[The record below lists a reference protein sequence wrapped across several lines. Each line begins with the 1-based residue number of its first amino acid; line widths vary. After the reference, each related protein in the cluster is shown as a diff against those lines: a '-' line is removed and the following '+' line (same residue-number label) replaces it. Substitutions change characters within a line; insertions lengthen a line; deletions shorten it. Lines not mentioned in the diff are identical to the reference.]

1 MGVPVRALPAA
12 ALLLARGRAHGVSA
26 LLAVAAPVAVAA
38 CALLAAAL
46 RAAPTTGRG
55 GADVRR

>member
-1 MGVPVRALPAA
+1 MA

-26 LLAVAAPVAVAA
+26 PLAVAAPVAVAA
-38 CALLAAAL
+38 CALLAAAP

-55 GADVRR
+55 GAAVRR